1 MDKTKL
7 NFLETKNILT
17 DKEVE
22 HINFEILSNNFPW
35 YYEAV
40 ATTDKFQFFSHTLLV
55 RESGEVNSTHF
66 EFFENIFDR
75 FVDIH
80 KLKVKGITR
89 AVLNLTNSGS
99 YKNGDP
105 HVDHEFKHK
114 VLMLYLNT
122 VEGNTIVYDKKYVN
136 KKQFTTLPLEKI
148 KKPLKKIKEIKPECG
163 KAVCWNGGYYHA
175 AGFPKEGRRVVA
187 VITFV

>member
-17 DKEVE
+17 NKEVD
-22 HINFEILSNNFPW
+22 HINFKILNNNFPW

-55 RESGEVNSTHF
+55 RESGEVNSRHF

-89 AVLNLTNSGS
+89 AVLN
-99 YKNGDP
+99 
-105 HVDHEFKHK
+105 
-114 VLMLYLNT
+114 
-122 VEGNTIVYDKKYVN
+122 
-136 KKQFTTLPLEKI
+136 
-148 KKPLKKIKEIKPECG
+148 
-163 KAVCWNGGYYHA
+163 
-175 AGFPKEGRRVVA
+175 
-187 VITFV
+187 